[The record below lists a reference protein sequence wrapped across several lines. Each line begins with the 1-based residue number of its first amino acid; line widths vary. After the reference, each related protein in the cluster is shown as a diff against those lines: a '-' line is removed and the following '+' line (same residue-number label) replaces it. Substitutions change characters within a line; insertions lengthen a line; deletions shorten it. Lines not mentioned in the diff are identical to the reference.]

1 MHGEIYVFAKKKQW
15 KTNAQARVFSII
27 DRLNSF
33 SLQVDQS
40 PLKQTLTQ
48 FDEEPAKLSE
58 DCTFHVKFGLSRS
71 GEVSFG
77 ELEFSN
83 QEDGELSQKA
93 AQKRNYDRNERFV
106 NQCYYF
112 LRDLAHNHQHHA
124 PDCDTLLTLQRYDPG
139 KPDDWKKNI
148 VYALQYHVIDS
159 KRQPDKSGMADALG
173 ILAYR
178 SAFIENVL
186 GGKSKGIP
194 NDEHLRDSLRARIED
209 EPAPGRLFASW
220 QTILSVY
227 AIFIAMIAIL
237 LQPIVNGEAVRAQIG
252 DDQVGKWLLTSLP
265 RAVVEYMPQI
275 FLFAFLILPF
285 VLWTFLI
292 PRNRKSPRPKGL
304 VGSTFMDLYG
314 FGQIHMG
321 LMLSI
326 SDVAD
331 SFIVRWFYR
340 IVAYFFVCA
349 LFALGVTLIWQGYL
363 ITKSPKQYFLLP
375 HREICPATFFV
386 DFCLSMFGDF
396 D

>member
-1 MHGEIYVFAKKKQW
+1 
-15 KTNAQARVFSII
+15 
-27 DRLNSF
+27 
-33 SLQVDQS
+33 
-40 PLKQTLTQ
+40 
-48 FDEEPAKLSE
+48 
-58 DCTFHVKFGLSRS
+58 
-71 GEVSFG
+71 
-77 ELEFSN
+77 
-83 QEDGELSQKA
+83 
-93 AQKRNYDRNERFV
+93 
-106 NQCYYF
+106 
-112 LRDLAHNHQHHA
+112 
-124 PDCDTLLTLQRYDPG
+124 
-139 KPDDWKKNI
+139 
-148 VYALQYHVIDS
+148 
-159 KRQPDKSGMADALG
+159 
-173 ILAYR
+173 
-178 SAFIENVL
+178 
-186 GGKSKGIP
+186 
-194 NDEHLRDSLRARIED
+194 
-209 EPAPGRLFASW
+209 
-220 QTILSVY
+220 
-227 AIFIAMIAIL
+227 
-237 LQPIVNGEAVRAQIG
+237 
-252 DDQVGKWLLTSLP
+252 
-265 RAVVEYMPQI
+265 MPQI

-375 HREICPATFFV
+375 NREICPATFFV